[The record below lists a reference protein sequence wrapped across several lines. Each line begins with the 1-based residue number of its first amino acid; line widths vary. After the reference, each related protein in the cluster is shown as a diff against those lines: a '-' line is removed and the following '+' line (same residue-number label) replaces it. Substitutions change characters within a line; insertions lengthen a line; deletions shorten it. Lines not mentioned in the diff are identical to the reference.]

1 MAEKRSIPA
10 ALGIFIGPAIA
21 YLSFLIFV
29 TGFSEYTQIACFGLF
44 FLAGHDLAKSRLSLS
59 GILTILLLPA
69 IPIAMYLNQATMP
82 TTNHLSPTVIIA
94 LWAASVLMGAILAG
108 LKPQPGGS
116 AAIVTRLAV
125 VASGLLALIVTTFIL

>member
-21 YLSFLIFV
+21 YVSFLIFV

-44 FLAGHDLAKSRLSLS
+44 FLTGHDLAKSNLSLS

-69 IPIAMYLNQATMP
+69 IPIAMYLNQATML
-82 TTNHLSPTVIIA
+82 TTNHLSPTAIIA

-108 LKPQPGGS
+108 LNPQPGGS
-116 AAIVTRLAV
+116 AANVTRLAV
-125 VASGLLALIVTTFIL
+125 VASGLLSLIVTTFIL

>member
-1 MAEKRSIPA
+1 MAEKRSVPA

-21 YLSFLIFV
+21 YLSFLIFT
-29 TGFSEYTQIACFGLF
+29 TGFSEYTQIVCFGLF
-44 FLAGHDLAKSRLSLS
+44 LLVGHDLAKSSLSLS

-69 IPIAMYLNQATMP
+69 IPIAMYLNQASML

-116 AAIVTRLAV
+116 AANVTRLAV
-125 VASGLLALIVTTFIL
+125 VASGLLALMLTTFIL